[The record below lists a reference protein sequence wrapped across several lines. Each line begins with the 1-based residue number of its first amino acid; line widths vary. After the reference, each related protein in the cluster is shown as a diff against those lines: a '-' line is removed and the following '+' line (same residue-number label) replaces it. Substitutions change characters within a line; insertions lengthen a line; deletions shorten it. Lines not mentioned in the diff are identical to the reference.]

1 MKTVGLGYMSSGGT
15 HFLFTPNL
23 LDLPA
28 ENAVDQNGKELFLLA
43 FSKDWNI
50 CVAQA
55 EEQAMLKLGGQWSF
69 AKENLHGLDDD
80 GHDLGHLMN
89 STPKMALSALPA

>member
-1 MKTVGLGYMSSGGT
+1 MKIVELGYMSSGGT

-43 FSKDWNI
+43 FSKDWNT

-55 EEQAMLKLGGQWSF
+55 KEQAKLKLGGQWAF
-69 AKENLHGLDDD
+69 AEDNLHGDNGD
-80 GHDLGHLMN
+80 GHDIAHMIG
-89 STPKMALSALPA
+89 STPKMALSAVPA